1 MHYGLGSFTANP
13 IDRFVIGFVI
23 RLIGQLVVTL
33 P

>member
-13 IDRFVIGFVI
+13 IDRFVIQ
-23 RLIGQLVVTL
+23 LNGQLVVTL

>member
-13 IDRFVIGFVI
+13 IDRFVI
-23 RLIGQLVVTL
+23 RLMGQLVVTL